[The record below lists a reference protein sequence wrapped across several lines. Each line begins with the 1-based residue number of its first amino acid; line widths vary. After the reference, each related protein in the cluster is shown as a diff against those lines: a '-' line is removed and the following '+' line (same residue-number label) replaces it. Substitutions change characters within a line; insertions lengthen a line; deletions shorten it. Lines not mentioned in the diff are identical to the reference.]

1 MAVSILSCPPY
12 GGYIFKA
19 EIYDLLG
26 FGKLKDE
33 WIGAGSNSLVYNDTH
48 YPHLTG
54 NTQVFNNN
62 DAIGQAYEKSKDLL
76 FHLKLLKAIGSLD
89 SQLSMA
95 DLANAASLPA
105 TTLAFAEMIAKFVG
119 AVLFFV
125 PLVGEAVDASMA
137 AIRSALEMVKVAGEA
152 GLLTYSIV
160 KDPDN
165 AFMAVFSTLAGAGL
179 SRESWS
185 RAAKERRGMKVEDAA
200 KLGSVKTEL
209 DKIDTARGGS
219 CKL

>member
-1 MAVSILSCPPY
+1 
-12 GGYIFKA
+12 
-19 EIYDLLG
+19 
-26 FGKLKDE
+26 
-33 WIGAGSNSLVYNDTH
+33 
-48 YPHLTG
+48 
-54 NTQVFNNN
+54 
-62 DAIGQAYEKSKDLL
+62 
-76 FHLKLLKAIGSLD
+76 
-89 SQLSMA
+89 MA
-95 DLANAASLPA
+95 DLADAASLPA
-105 TTLAFAEMIAKFVG
+105 TTLAFAVDSMDKVVKQAKDTKKQERQEMIADFVG

-125 PLVGEAVDASMA
+125 PLVGVAVDASMA
-137 AIRSALEMVKVAGEA
+137 AIRCVLEMVEMAGEA

-165 AFMAVFSTLAGAGL
+165 AFTAVFSTLAGAGL

-200 KLGSVKTEL
+200 KLRSVKTEL